1 MQRKARAVPRSSAH
15 ERDTRSCKGRLYT
28 CDCQRR
34 LFDGENI
41 RRHWKMSTRDRL
53 FFCDAGESSAVESVS
68 FQVKLPD
75 KLIPLRLNVHIVV
88 EVGLLFYFC
97 DSVMNY
103 RVSPNILFHGDHE
116 YCFALLDPEQS
127 TVKRLLGSLTYWTTF
142 YTGPEI
148 HIYSVFLRRKE
159 GRLPATQVITE
170 YIKLVS
176 NNQIEHSIVLK
187 LSGKVNLVDYFSF
200 LTLLFI
206 LGKSLKTTN
215 GIMLF
220 ITDTVNIGIGPLE
233 TETDLS

>member
-1 MQRKARAVPRSSAH
+1 M
-15 ERDTRSCKGRLYT
+15 
-28 CDCQRR
+28 
-34 LFDGENI
+34 
-41 RRHWKMSTRDRL
+41 
-53 FFCDAGESSAVESVS
+53 
-68 FQVKLPD
+68 
-75 KLIPLRLNVHIVV
+75 
-88 EVGLLFYFC
+88 
-97 DSVMNY
+97 
-103 RVSPNILFHGDHE
+103 
-116 YCFALLDPEQS
+116 
-127 TVKRLLGSLTYWTTF
+127 
-142 YTGPEI
+142 
-148 HIYSVFLRRKE
+148 
-159 GRLPATQVITE
+159 PATQVITE